1 MGKQLFFQK
10 QKSFWTHF
18 NMIQSEYIDVLK
30 PHKISA
36 CKPSYCDGDGAGQL
50 ELVKEDDLNNIINGE
65 FLMILPI
72 SPQHIV
78 R

>member
-10 QKSFWTHF
+10 QQSFWTHF
-18 NMIQSEYIDVLK
+18 NIDVLK
-30 PHKISA
+30 PHNISA
-36 CKPSYCDGDGAGQL
+36 CKPSYCDGDGAEQL
-50 ELVKEDDLNNIINGE
+50 ELVKKDDLNNIINGE
-65 FLMILPI
+65 FLMFLPI